1 MNELPARILVVED
14 DATIRRVVRM
24 ALEAEALEV
33 YEAEGLQR
41 GLLEAGSRAPDLI
54 ILDLGL
60 PDGDGIELI
69 RDLRTWSEVSIIVLS
84 ARDSEA
90 SKISALDS
98 GADDYLAK
106 PFGTGE
112 LLARVRSQLRRRHPH
127 DTEAGA
133 QVTFG
138 GVRIDLNRRS
148 VERHG
153 EPLHLTR
160 LEYRLLVHLCTH
172 PDRVLTHLHLLRA
185 VWGPSH
191 TEDTHYLRVFMA
203 NLRKKIE
210 EDPAR
215 PRHLLTEV
223 GVGYRFVP

>member
-1 MNELPARILVVED
+1 MNELPTRILVVED

-127 DTEAGA
+127 DSEAGA
-133 QVTFG
+133 QVCFG
-138 GVRIDLNRRS
+138 GICIDLNRRS
-148 VERHG
+148 VERDG
-153 EPLHLTR
+153 APLHLTR

-210 EDPAR
+210 EEPAR